1 MTFCSEFLLQR
12 SQNYS
17 SIPSIHEHLHSESL
31 KATNIRTDVKVCV
44 CIRSILTMRERGR
57 LCVVPNCKVERE
69 CVYFEKERLVR
80 EQCYECITINVC
92 QYDISRKRRRRMVY
106 MRAYVIDKQSRGWL
120 NQPERERVRKGL
132 KKML

>member
-1 MTFCSEFLLQR
+1 M
-12 SQNYS
+12 
-17 SIPSIHEHLHSESL
+17 
-31 KATNIRTDVKVCV
+31 CV

-92 QYDISRKRRRRMVY
+92 QYDISRKRRRRMVN
-106 MRAYVIDKQSRGWL
+106 MRAYVIDKQNRGCL
-120 NQPERERVRKGL
+120 NQRERESGFVKV
-132 KKML
+132 